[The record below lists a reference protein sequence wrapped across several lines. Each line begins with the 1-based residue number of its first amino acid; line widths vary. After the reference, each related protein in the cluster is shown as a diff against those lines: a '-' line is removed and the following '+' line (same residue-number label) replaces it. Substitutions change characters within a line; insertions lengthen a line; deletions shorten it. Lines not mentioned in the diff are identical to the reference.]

1 MLKTKPSDLHLY
13 KWGGIACFLLAV
25 CFYCP
30 IIYLPDRQPAGCYG
44 SVRLIPWLI
53 FFTVLSGL
61 PAL

>member
-25 CFYCP
+25 CFIVP
-30 IIYLPDRQPAGCYG
+30 SFIYLTGNLRDAMGP
-44 SVRLIPWLI
+44 LFIPWPI
-53 FFTVLSGL
+53 FFTVPSGL